1 MKGMSALGERRR
13 FLTRL
18 SIGIAVIGILLLAA
32 AAGAFLLGKYH
43 IRGAEPVE
51 ATVLDV
57 VPYGKENKR
66 MLLVQSARWE
76 EEIYGPGYRT
86 VQPKLVRYYYEG
98 DVANAFPG
106 KEIVGYF
113 KESSPQLL
121 LSLDSYRR
129 YSLFFLVYGLL
140 LLSGGGI
147 WCFCLQLPRIRRRFR
162 YPRIRRRLRAGKL
175 FSKRKS

>member
-1 MKGMSALGERRR
+1 MSALGERRR

-57 VPYGKENKR
+57 VPYGEEGQR
-66 MLLVQSARWE
+66 MLLVQGTRWE
-76 EEIYGPGYRT
+76 EETDGPEDRA

-140 LLSGGGI
+140 LLSGGGG
-147 WCFCLQLPRIRRRFR
+147 WCFCLQFPRIRRRLC

-175 FSKRKS
+175 FSKRRS

>member
-1 MKGMSALGERRR
+1 MSVLGERRN

-18 SIGIAVIGILLLAA
+18 SIGIAAVGILLLAA
-32 AAGAFLLGKYH
+32 AMGALLLGKYH

-57 VPYGKENKR
+57 VPYGKEEQR
-66 MLLVQSARWE
+66 MLLVQGTRWE
-76 EEIYGPGYRT
+76 EKIYGPKDRA

-175 FSKRKS
+175 FSKRRS